1 MELYESRY
9 HDGGVRN
16 CDTAGKRREVSF
28 ATKSFFKK
36 NTVNVV
42 YEKQETGQGKD
53 VARAGE

>member
-1 MELYESRY
+1 MKSRY

-16 CDTAGKRREVSF
+16 GDTAGKHREVSF
-28 ATKSFFKK
+28 ATKSFLKK

-53 VARAGE
+53 VTRAGE